1 MRPARSPCVRTRVGI
16 LRYIVQGFG
25 WEVGSQVAREGIQ
38 TLKQR
43 ADEQAAEQAEQLSP
57 RQAAKLARKQAK
69 QEARE
74 RKERE
79 AAVARKRAE
88 IEAQLAELKRRSG
101 R

>member
-1 MRPARSPCVRTRVGI
+1 MRPARWPCVRIHVGI

-38 TLKQR
+38 TLKER
-43 ADEQAAEQAEQLSP
+43 SAEHDAQPMTE

-74 RKERE
+74 RKARE

>member
-1 MRPARSPCVRTRVGI
+1 VGI

-43 ADEQAAEQAEQLSP
+43 ADEQAAAAQAEQLSP